1 MGLASLVYPL
11 LYRTLID
18 KYGIHGTMLILGG
31 ILLNICVGGSF
42 FKQPKCFVPS
52 NLIANEA
59 RVVPHTNHQTSICFS
74 IRKQLIDMIQTYVKA
89 LKNPSFILY
98 CLAISFAL
106 VGYSSNFNIL
116 PAHIESQH
124 FEKSDAVIAISTI
137 GATEFVARF
146 FSGYL
151 LDLNSFTVQ
160 TMFIVTM
167 FCGGLFSIVFTF
179 FRSMVVNI
187 IYAVTVGI
195 FPGVLHSLIPLLLVS
210 ILGLKSLPSVLP
222 LSSIFTNTACLI
234 GHPFLGMFL
243 QIFKILHLNNS
254 IY

>member
-1 MGLASLVYPL
+1 MGLASLVYPV

-31 ILLNICVGGSF
+31 ILLNICVGGSLF
-42 FKQPKCFVPS
+42 RQPKCFVGS
-52 NLIANEA
+52 SLTANEA
-59 RVVPHTNHQTSICFS
+59 DVPHTHRQISICFNL
-74 IRKQLIDMIQTYVKA
+74 RKQLIEMFRTYSMA

-98 CLAISFAL
+98 CIAISFAL

-124 FEKSDAVIAISTI
+124 FEKSDAVIAITTI

-151 LDLNSFTVQ
+151 LDLNLFTVQ

-195 FPGVLHSLIPLLLVS
+195 FPGVLHSLNPLLMVS
-210 ILGLKSLPSVLP
+210 ILGLKSLPSALP

-234 GHPFLGMFL
+234 GHPFLGMVFFFFFTN
-243 QIFKILHLNNS
+243 I
-254 IY
+254 